1 MVTGQA
7 ILRSLSVWSGD
18 RQIEP
23 RGRPGRGC
31 GGQRPPVP
39 PSRDEQLAMLAA
51 VLGLSVLV
59 PAQHHGGGNTD
70 CFHALYH
77 LW

>member
-1 MVTGQA
+1 MVTGQDPQESQSGREIDRSSLA
-7 ILRSLSVWSGD
+7 AGTRLR
-18 RQIEP
+18 
-23 RGRPGRGC
+23 
-31 GGQRPPVP
+31 QRPPVP